1 MATIKEIAEIVG
13 VSSAAVSRVLNYDE
27 GISVSDET
35 RDAIFST
42 AEKLGY
48 KKELFIL
55 KSKMSPYYTL
65 QIIRMNWRMIFI
77 VGSEKRLSNRQ
88 RR

>member
-13 VSSAAVSRVLNYDE
+13 VSSAIMMKEYR
-27 GISVSDET
+27 SVMRQGMQFFQQQKNLD
-35 RDAIFST
+35 I
-42 AEKLGY
+42 